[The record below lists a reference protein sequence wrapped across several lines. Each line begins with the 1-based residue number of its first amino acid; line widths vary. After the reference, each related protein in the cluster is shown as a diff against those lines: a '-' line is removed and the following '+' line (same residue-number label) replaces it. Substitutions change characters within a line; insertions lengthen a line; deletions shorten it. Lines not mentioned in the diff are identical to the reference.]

1 MSGAIASRKR
11 RERQARSPMAP
22 APQPC
27 RRPQPGLCSATGA
40 KRRIRRVTP
49 RGEGCPASGQ
59 FPVSF
64 DPTEGVFLLVRHD
77 AAAGMSMTCTY
88 DLKHNAYRRIE
99 GTELPLLGSSA
110 EAAIARRNFLLHD
123 IRFVFWTI
131 QTAANLRSFARQL
144 GLQVTVSVN
153 EVVPGVWITETRR
166 PRPLPPRPRRP
177 WAGRVLRAKEHLPSR
192 GQPVFP
198 ALPHTAC

>member
-1 MSGAIASRKR
+1 
-11 RERQARSPMAP
+11 MAP

-64 DPTEGVFLLVRHD
+64 HPTEGVFLLVRHD
-77 AAAGMSMTCTY
+77 AAAGLSMTCTY

-131 QTAANLRSFARQL
+131 QTAANLRSFARRRPSYDEMAAKL
-144 GLQVTVSVN
+144 VEG
-153 EVVPGVWITETRR
+153 EPTRR
-166 PRPLPPRPRRP
+166 LHGFSQATIRQILLGIYPPAKRRNI
-177 WAGRVLRAKEHLPSR
+177 GGL
-192 GQPVFP
+192 
-198 ALPHTAC
+198 